1 MLGTKIYKNDF
12 DEELYLQCSKWANEN
27 GCVMAVHDDYYEVE
41 ETTYDL
47 TEEKEMALQMLYTK
61 YKRELANTADPTEL
75 QAAMMLVDTDE
86 KIDVIAP
93 NGEPRQYTSDEL
105 TELLNAEMVKRNELL
120 LRYKTAYNKI
130 KNAKKVETVHNTGL

>member
-12 DEELYLQCSKWANEN
+12 NEELYLQCSKWANEN
-27 GCVMAVHDDYYEVE
+27 NCVMAVHDDYYEVE
-41 ETTYDL
+41 EIQYDL
-47 TEEKEMALQMLYTK
+47 AEEKEKALQTLYAK
-61 YKRELANTADPTEL
+61 YKRELENTTDPTEL
-75 QAAMMLVDTDE
+75 QAFMMLANADE

-105 TELLNAEMVKRNELL
+105 NELLNAEMVKRNDLL

-130 KNAKKVETVHNTGL
+130 KNAKKVETVHNTVL

>member
-1 MLGTKIYKNDF
+1 MKYNF
-12 DEELYLQCSKWANEN
+12 DETKYDEMVKKCNNEPN
-27 GCVMAVHDDYYEVE
+27 KYIIVDTGETYEVQE
-41 ETTYDL
+41 IVYDL
-47 TEEKEMALQMLYTK
+47 AEEKEMALQMLYTK
-61 YKRELANTADPTEL
+61 YKHELAKTTDPTEF
-75 QAAMMLVDTDE
+75 QTAMMLVDTDE

>member
-12 DEELYLQCSKWANEN
+12 DDELYTKCADWCNANSKHIADK
-27 GCVMAVHDDYYEVE
+27 GDYYEVE
-41 ETTYDL
+41 EYVYDL

-61 YKRELANTADPTEL
+61 YKRELANTAGPTEL

-86 KIDVIAP
+86 KIDIIAP

>member
-12 DEELYLQCSKWANEN
+12 NEELYLQCSKWANDN
-27 GCVMAVHDDYYEVE
+27 NCVMAVHDDYYEVE
-41 ETTYDL
+41 EPTYDL
-47 TEEKEMALQMLYTK
+47 AEEKEKALQKLHKK
-61 YKRELANTADPTEL
+61 YKRKLENITDPTEL
-75 QAAMMLVDTDE
+75 QACMMLANSDE

-105 TELLNAEMVKRNELL
+105 TELLNAELTKRNDLL

-130 KNAKKVETVHNTGL
+130 KNAKKVETVHATGL

>member
-12 DEELYLQCSKWANEN
+12 NEELYVKCSKWANEN
-27 GCVMAVHDDYYEVE
+27 NCVMAVHDDYYEVE
-41 ETTYDL
+41 EPTYDL
-47 TEEKEMALQMLYTK
+47 AEEKEKALQMLYTK
-61 YKRELANTADPTEL
+61 YKRELANTTDPTEL
-75 QAAMMLVDTDE
+75 QACMMLANTDE

-93 NGEPRQYTSDEL
+93 NGEPRQHTSDEL

-130 KNAKKVETVHNTGL
+130 KNAKKVETVHATGL

>member
-12 DEELYLQCSKWANEN
+12 NEELYLQCSKWANEN
-27 GCVMAVHDDYYEVE
+27 NCVMAVHDDYYEVE
-41 ETTYDL
+41 EIQYDL
-47 TEEKEMALQMLYTK
+47 TEEKEKALQMLYAN
-61 YKRELANTADPTEL
+61 YQRELANTTDPTEL
-75 QAAMMLVDTDE
+75 QASMMLANADD

-105 TELLNAEMVKRNELL
+105 TELLNTEMVKRNDLL

-130 KNAKKVETVHNTGL
+130 KNAKKVETVHNTVL

>member
-12 DEELYLQCSKWANEN
+12 NEELYLQCSKWANDN
-27 GCVMAVHDDYYEVE
+27 GCVMAVHNDYYEVE
-41 ETTYDL
+41 EPTYDL
-47 TEEKEMALQMLYTK
+47 AEEKEKALQMLYTK
-61 YKRELANTADPTEL
+61 YKRELANTTDPTEL
-75 QAAMMLVDTDE
+75 QTCMMLVNADE

-105 TELLNAEMVKRNELL
+105 TELLNTEMAKRNDLL

-130 KNAKKVETVHNTGL
+130 KNAKKVETVHATGL

>member
-1 MLGTKIYKNDF
+1 MLLKSEFTQEKYS
-12 DEELYLQCSKWANEN
+12 EMVEQCNAEPNKYIIVDTGE
-27 GCVMAVHDDYYEVE
+27 GYEVQE
-41 ETTYDL
+41 IQYDL
-47 TEEKEMALQMLYTK
+47 AEEKEKALQRLYTK
-61 YKRELANTADPTEL
+61 YKRELANTTDPTEL
-75 QAAMMLVDTDE
+75 QACMMLANADD

-130 KNAKKVETVHNTGL
+130 KNAKKVETVHATGL

>member
-1 MLGTKIYKNDF
+1 MKYNF
-12 DEELYLQCSKWANEN
+12 DETKYDEMVKQCNNEPN
-27 GCVMAVHDDYYEVE
+27 KYILVDTGETYEVQE
-41 ETTYDL
+41 IVYDL

-86 KIDVIAP
+86 KIDIIAP

>member
-1 MLGTKIYKNDF
+1 MKYNF
-12 DEELYLQCSKWANEN
+12 DETKYDEMVKQCNNEPN
-27 GCVMAVHDDYYEVE
+27 KYILVDTGETYEVQE
-41 ETTYDL
+41 IVYDL

-86 KIDVIAP
+86 KIDIIAP

-105 TELLNAEMVKRNELL
+105 SELLNAEMVKRNELL